1 MPKVLGN
8 HIKGDPPFKP
18 QKGNFGRIS
27 WFAGSGNPYVGGQ
40 AQSYD
45 VAVDVDITPDP
56 VALAPNYFH
65 LFKTD
70 YVNRTHANLRNNSTH
85 HDFWV
90 ALGKSLENQG
100 AAEVRIDQSE
110 VSAQGGGT
118 FLVVGASARGSIRLT
133 DPVKLEKDLGGA
145 GVSMETRRKL
155 LAAREGIRQPGFKV
169 LFVSVKHSVAGAK
182 SPIVALSGFI
192 AQPTTWSL
200 EETRAFPAIQRLMG
214 AIKAG
219 AFASYG
225 TVNVIPGTRW
235 SGKEVK
241 AYTS

>member
-1 MPKVLGN
+1 
-8 HIKGDPPFKP
+8 
-18 QKGNFGRIS
+18 
-27 WFAGSGNPYVGGQ
+27 
-40 AQSYD
+40 
-45 VAVDVDITPDP
+45 
-56 VALAPNYFH
+56 
-65 LFKTD
+65 
-70 YVNRTHANLRNNSTH
+70 
-85 HDFWV
+85 
-90 ALGKSLENQG
+90 
-100 AAEVRIDQSE
+100 
-110 VSAQGGGT
+110 
-118 FLVVGASARGSIRLT
+118 VVGASARGSIRLT
-133 DPVKLEKDLGGA
+133 DPDKLEKDLGGA

-200 EETRAFPAIQRLMG
+200 EETRAFPAMGWGGNKTEAAASFRYELTYADYRSARLQVKRLMG

-219 AFASYG
+219 AFGSYG